1 MSTATIKL
9 IMDMDDKVSPK
20 MSGVNASLDSLKG
33 RIEDMAPTFKA
44 MSAAGTAAL
53 VAIGAASFSAVQSYG
68 EAERA
73 QRQLENAVIGVS
85 KGTKEQAT
93 AISDLSEALQEK
105 TGIDGDAL
113 KMGAAQL
120 STFGLQS
127 KSVVDLTKSL
137 ADLTVN
143 QNGVNASSD
152 QYVQSANTIAK
163 ALNGQ
168 FGVLEKS
175 GIRFTEAQQNLILYG
190 TESEKVAALQEG
202 LAQNLRETTDTLNGV
217 DVATAKA
224 SRQFGEIQESI
235 GAALAP
241 AFLELSNAIV
251 PVLSKVTE
259 WVSENPKLTA
269 TIVAIAAGA
278 AALVTVI
285 GVIGLILPPVIAGF
299 GLLATAIGL
308 ISLPV
313 LAVIAVIGALGA
325 AIYLLWKNWDQVV
338 GWMKAAWTALGD
350 IVSSIAESIK
360 GIWDSM
366 VQYVKDKVKAIIDSV
381 KDALDALAELPGV
394 KSVVSVSKSV
404 IGGISDFFRAEGGPV
419 RSGGSYMV
427 GERGPERFVPN
438 VDGRIIPAG
447 SSSGSGINITITGN
461 SFMGKE
467 GVARE
472 IGDEIMNQLGLR
484 SKLSY

>member
-1 MSTATIKL
+1 MSSATIKL
-9 IMDMDDKVSPK
+9 IMDMEDKVSPK
-20 MSGVNASLDSLKG
+20 MSGVKDTLDDMQSKV
-33 RIEDMAPTFKA
+33 ESMAPTFRA
-44 MSAAGTAAL
+44 MATAGTAAFA
-53 VAIGAASFSAVQSYG
+53 AIAGGSLAAVNSYG
-68 EAERA
+68 EAERS

-85 KGTKEQAT
+85 KGTKEQAD
-93 AISDLSEALQEK
+93 AIASVSEALQEK
-105 TGIDGDAL
+105 AGIDGDAL

-127 KSVVDLTKSL
+127 QSVLDLTKSL

-175 GIRFTEAQQNLILYG
+175 GIRFTEAQQNMILYG

-202 LAQNLRETTDTLNGV
+202 LAQNLRETTDTLDGV
-217 DVATAKA
+217 DVAMAK
-224 SRQFGEIQESI
+224 SQRQMGEISESI

-241 AFLELSNAIV
+241 AFMELTAAVV
-251 PVLSKVTE
+251 PVLTNITN

-269 TIVAIAAGA
+269 TIIAVAAGA
-278 AALVTVI
+278 AALVAAL
-285 GVIGLILPPVIAGF
+285 GAIGLILPPVIAGF
-299 GLLATAIGL
+299 GIIATAIGL

-313 LAVIAVIGALGA
+313 VAVIAVIGALGA
-325 AIYLLWKNWDQVV
+325 AIFLLWKNWDQVV
-338 GWMKAAWTALGD
+338 GWMGSVWKAMGD
-350 IVSSIAESIK
+350 IVSAIGESIK

-366 VQYVKDKVKAIIDSV
+366 VNYVKEKVKAIIDSV

-404 IGGISDFFRAEGGPV
+404 VGGISSLFRAEGGPV
-419 RSGGSYMV
+419 NAGTAYTV
-427 GERGPERFVPN
+427 GERGPETFIPSSA
-438 VDGRIIPAG
+438 GRIV
-447 SSSGSGINITITGN
+447 SSSNSTGGGVNITITGN

-467 GVARE
+467 GVAEE
-472 IGDEIMNQLGLR
+472 IGNEIMKSLGLR